1 MMRPVYTDSLRLIG
15 DTPLLELR
23 CLRPPGGA
31 RILGKHEGYN
41 PGGSVKDRICLSMVE
56 TAERAGI
63 LSPGATLIEPT
74 SGNTGI
80 GLALV
85 AAIKG
90 YRCLLTMPET
100 MSVERRKIL
109 QAYGAELALTPGTEG
124 MRGAI
129 AEAERL
135 VAQTPR
141 AFMPQQFKNPANP
154 QAHYTTTG
162 PEIWRDAEGRVDAFV
177 AGVGTGGTI
186 TGVGHYLREQKPD
199 VRIIAVEPADSPVL
213 SGGPPGPH
221 RLQGIGAGFVP
232 EVLDRTVYDEVRTV
246 PTDDAFATM
255 KRLGEE
261 EGLFVGISAGANA
274 WAAAQLAAEM
284 APDQTVVTVIPDGGE
299 KYLSMI

>member
-1 MMRPVYTDSLRLIG
+1 MRPVYTETLQLIG
-15 DTPLLELR
+15 ATPLVELR
-23 CLRPPGGA
+23 GLRPAGGA

-41 PGGSVKDRICLSMVE
+41 PGGSVKDRICLAMVE
-56 TAERAGI
+56 AAEAAGQ
-63 LSPGATLIEPT
+63 LAPGATLIEPT

-109 QAYGAELALTPGTEG
+109 LAYGAQLVLTPGTEG
-124 MRGAI
+124 MAGAI
-129 AEAERL
+129 AQAERL
-135 VAQTPR
+135 VAETPG

-154 QAHYTTTG
+154 AIHYRTTG
-162 PEIWRDAEGRVDAFV
+162 PEIWQDAQGHVDVFC

-186 TGVGHYLREQKPD
+186 TGVGHYLREQNPG
-199 VRIIAVEPADSPVL
+199 VRIVALEPAESPVL
-213 SGGPPGPH
+213 SGGAPGPH
-221 RLQGIGAGFVP
+221 KIQGIGAGFVP
-232 EVLDRTVYDEVRTV
+232 EVLDQSVYNDVRTV
-246 PTDDAFATM
+246 STEQALATM

-261 EGLFVGISAGANA
+261 EGLFLGISAGAA
-274 WAAAQLAAEM
+274 AYAAAQLAAELG
-284 APDQTVVTVIPDGGE
+284 PEQTVVTVFPDGGE

>member
-1 MMRPVYTDSLRLIG
+1 MRQSVHSDSLELIG
-15 DTPLLELR
+15 GTPLIELR
-23 CLRPPGGA
+23 CLRPAGGA

-41 PGGSVKDRICLSMVE
+41 PGGSVKDRICLSMIE
-56 TAERAGI
+56 AAERDGV
-63 LSPGATLIEPT
+63 LTPGATIIEPT

-135 VAQTPR
+135 LAETPR

-154 QAHYTTTG
+154 QAHYRTTG
-162 PEIWRDAEGRVDAFV
+162 PEIWKDTAGQVDAFV

-186 TGVGHYLREQKPD
+186 TGVGRYLREQKPQ
-199 VRIIAVEPADSPVL
+199 VRIVALEPADSPVL
-213 SGGPPGPH
+213 SGGQAGSH
-221 RLQGIGAGFVP
+221 RIQGIGAGFIP
-232 EVLDRTVYDEVRTV
+232 EVLDRSVYDEVRTV
-246 PTDDAFATM
+246 QAEDAFATM
-255 KRLGEE
+255 RQLGEE
-261 EGLFVGISAGANA
+261 DGLFVGISAAANA

-284 APDQTVVTVIPDGGE
+284 KPEQTVVTILCDGGE

>member
-1 MMRPVYTDSLRLIG
+1 MRQSVHTDLLELIG
-15 DTPLLELR
+15 GTPLIELR
-23 CLRPPGGA
+23 CLRPAGGA

-41 PGGSVKDRICLSMVE
+41 PGGSVKDRICLSMIE
-56 TAERAGI
+56 AAERAAV
-63 LSPGATLIEPT
+63 LAPGATIIEPT

-109 QAYGAELALTPGTEG
+109 QAYGAELALTPGAEG

-135 VAQTPR
+135 LAETPR

-154 QAHYTTTG
+154 QAHYRTTG
-162 PEIWRDAEGRVDAFV
+162 PEIWEDTGGQVDAFV

-186 TGVGHYLREQKPD
+186 TGVGHYLREQKPQ
-199 VRIIAVEPADSPVL
+199 VRVVALEPADSPVL
-213 SGGPPGPH
+213 SGGQPGSH
-221 RLQGIGAGFVP
+221 RIQGIGAGFVP
-232 EVLDRTVYDEVRTV
+232 EVLDRSVYDEVRTV
-246 PTDDAFATM
+246 QAEDAFATM
-255 KRLGEE
+255 RQLGEE
-261 EGLFVGISAGANA
+261 DGLFIGISAGANA

-284 APDQTVVTVIPDGGE
+284 EPEQTVVTILCDGGE